1 VNPLGLPRALTGLI
15 GDIQTIART
24 VGYLPEL
31 ARILASIER
40 RVETLDQEVRLMR
53 EKVDEIGD
61 DVILMRD
68 SVGPIGRLAER
79 LPRRRRAAVSDSE
92 DVAPPGAELG

>member
-15 GDIQTIART
+15 GDIQTIARA

-40 RVETLDQEVRLMR
+40 RVETLDEEVRLMR
-53 EKVDEIGD
+53 AKVDEIGD
-61 DVILMRD
+61 DVVLMRD
-68 SVGPIGRLAER
+68 SVGPIGRLADR
-79 LPRRRRAAVSDSE
+79 LPRRRRPASAGGEIV
-92 DVAPPGAELG
+92 GGGELG